1 MLRKVIQIAE
11 KTYVISL
18 PANWL
23 KKYAIKKG
31 DSIEVQ
37 EKESYLIVS
46 PDAELGG
53 NSVTIDVGG
62 VQGSIKRLLG
72 AAYKAGYDEV
82 QLIYETEEEH
92 NAIEKTLSL
101 GLKEFHI
108 MEDSN
113 GKLRIKILSQLRHE
127 EFEQVLRRM
136 FLLILTSMDDINSKK
151 KDSQKIV
158 ERDLEVNNCADFCRR
173 SLNRRGYAFYIK
185 TPALYYI
192 IEQLEKIGD
201 IIRDLAAGKEPP
213 PTELS
218 KDTAKFLRTFYELY
232 YNFDVKKFDD
242 WLKMNDD
249 IKKKISDVRISKGI
263 GLLNTLTDELFAMNG
278 ALLVCK
284 L

>member
-18 PANWL
+18 PTGWL

-53 NSVTIDVGG
+53 NSVTIDVRG

-72 AAYKAGYDEV
+72 AAYKAGYDEI
-82 QLIYETEEEH
+82 QLIFGTKDEH
-92 NAIEKTLSL
+92 DAIEKTLSVS
-101 GLKEFHI
+101 LKEFHI
-108 MEDSN
+108 MEESK
-113 GKLRIKILSQLRHE
+113 GKTRIKILSQLRHE

-136 FLLILTSMDDINSKK
+136 FLLILTSMDEINSKN

-213 PTELS
+213 PAELS
-218 KDTAKFLRTFYELY
+218 KDAAKFLRIFYELY
-232 YNFDVKKFDD
+232 YNFDIKKFDD

-249 IKKKISDVRISKGI
+249 IKKKIASVKSSTTT
-263 GLLNTLTDELFAMNG
+263 GLLNTLAEELFATNG